1 MKLKGVGYSTLTRWC
16 WEEGIQ
22 LQLLYL
28 SLLKEMIVNKSIVAL
43 FPFFTL
49 HKKDFGNLEDRV
61 VLIKLENLDGLLK
74 Y

>member
-22 LQLLYL
+22 LQLLYFN
-28 SLLKEMIVNKSIVAL
+28 LLKEMIVNL
-43 FPFFTL
+43 LWHYFHFFTL

-61 VLIKLENLDGLLK
+61 VLIKLENIK
-74 Y
+74 